1 MKTLSTLS
9 FIALSSALFSPL
21 ASAATTIT
29 GIGDGSAFT
38 VNGTASVAA
47 GEITLTTD
55 PGGTQAGTA
64 YATAKQDITSFTTSF
79 RYRHTGSNPA
89 DGWTFAIQNDAVTKV
104 GGSAGGHGYSG
115 TSSSVAVSFNINGD
129 DSSSAGSNGN
139 KTALLAT
146 AALAP
151 TNILTDAD
159 ITVNYD
165 GTTLSWTVTNHND
178 ALQTQTRMV
187 DVDIE
192 TVVGA
197 STAWIGFTGGTG
209 GRDAN
214 QVVSDF
220 SYTTPVPEPS
230 GALLLGLTGIFG
242 LARRRR

>member
-9 FIALSSALFSPL
+9 LIALSGSLFSPL

-29 GIGDGSAFT
+29 GIGDGTAFSINGSAT
-38 VNGTASVAA
+38 VAA

-55 PGGTQAGTA
+55 PGLNQAGTA

-79 RYRHTGSNPA
+79 RYRHTGTNPA
-89 DGWTFAIQNDAVTKV
+89 DGWTFAIQNDAVNKV
-104 GGSAGGHGYSG
+104 GGTAGGNGYSG
-115 TSSSVAVSFNINGD
+115 TSSSVAVSFNINGN
-129 DSSSAGSNGN
+129 DSSGAGTNGN
-139 KTALLAT
+139 RTNLLGYADLAL
-146 AALAP
+146 

-230 GALLLGLTGIFG
+230 GALLLGLTGILAF
-242 LARRRR
+242 ARRRR